1 MLHCISHI
9 CRKYFD
15 HIHPLLK
22 LLMIYV
28 CFNLRNKTEKNFVDV
43 CVHVYLHAPWEQ
55 QLLEAGKE
63 RPAPGTGVTGS
74 C

>member
-1 MLHCISHI
+1 M
-9 CRKYFD
+9 YFD
-15 HIHPLLK
+15 HIHPVLK
-22 LLMIYV
+22 FLMIYV

-43 CVHVYLHAPWEQ
+43 RVHVYLHAPWEQ

-63 RPAPGTGVTGS
+63 HLTPGTGATGS

>member
-1 MLHCISHI
+1 
-9 CRKYFD
+9 
-15 HIHPLLK
+15 
-22 LLMIYV
+22 MIYV

-63 RPAPGTGVTGS
+63 HLTPGTGATGS